1 MVAANMAAHDAH
13 YIRHLHASISKAI
26 PHPTLLM
33 IDSESALMWIQ
44 GKAWWSASC
53 HIVSSHFAIQDWQ
66 KLGHIIPLKVD
77 TSCQYANMFT
87 KNLPHTMFVTMCKM
101 VLGRLN
107 NLSMPY
113 MPEWQPA
120 LVCPQAGDSKDA
132 DIQPPQMTDLSAFH
146 ASLQAAHN
154 AAEAQ
159 RVEAAKLHE
168 ELAAAS
174 HSG

>member
-1 MVAANMAAHDAH
+1 
-13 YIRHLHASISKAI
+13 
-26 PHPTLLM
+26 
-33 IDSESALMWIQ
+33 
-44 GKAWWSASC
+44 
-53 HIVSSHFAIQDWQ
+53 
-66 KLGHIIPLKVD
+66 
-77 TSCQYANMFT
+77 
-87 KNLPHTMFVTMCKM
+87 
-101 VLGRLN
+101 
-107 NLSMPY
+107 